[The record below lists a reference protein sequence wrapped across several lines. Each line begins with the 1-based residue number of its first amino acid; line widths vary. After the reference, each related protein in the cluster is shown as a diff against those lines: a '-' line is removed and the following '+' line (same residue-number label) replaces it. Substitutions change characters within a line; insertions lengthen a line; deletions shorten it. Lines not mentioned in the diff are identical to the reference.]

1 LPKTKNKTN
10 TKTKKVR
17 GKVNVFRVI
26 AKIFSVIIAICLIAI
41 PLAICLVLYVNYP
54 VQSVNSGIDLS
65 EIEGVSLSE
74 DGGYYIDVKKGES
87 SQSVGRRLERAGLIK
102 NRHYWNILCRLEK
115 DTIKTGTYK
124 IELPANQPGI
134 LRQLIEGK
142 QILHSVTIPEGV
154 TIRKIASILEE
165 AGICSNND
173 FLSAAKDMEII
184 NDYNIPNATMEG
196 YLFPDTYL
204 FPKEY
209 PAKSVI
215 RKMADNFYERIENIS
230 PSVKNMSS
238 KELNDIVILASIVER
253 EYRRSEE
260 APLMSGVFL
269 NRLRINMALQSC
281 ATVVYI
287 MTEIQNKPHP
297 SVLLFRD
304 LEVVNPYNTYMYPGL
319 PPGPICAPG
328 NVALHA
334 VIFPES
340 TNYLYFRLTDPASG
354 KHYFSRT
361 HDEHINAG
369 QLLIKP

>member
-1 LPKTKNKTN
+1 LSKTKTK
-10 TKTKKVR
+10 TKTKKVKQ
-17 GKVNVFRVI
+17 KVNVFKVI
-26 AKIFSVIIAICLIAI
+26 AKLFSVIV
-41 PLAICLVLYVNYP
+41 AICLVIIPVAVFLVLYINYP
-54 VQSVNSGIDLS
+54 VQSVNPDIDLS
-65 EIEGVSLSE
+65 NIEGIRLTE
-74 DGGYYIDVKKGES
+74 DGGYYIDVRKGET
-87 SQSVGRRLERAGLIK
+87 SQSVGMRLERAGVIK
-102 NRHYWNILCRLEK
+102 SRHFWNILCRLEK
-115 DTIKTGTYK
+115 DYIKTGTYK
-124 IELPANQPGI
+124 IDFPVNQLGI

-154 TIRKIASILEE
+154 TIRKIAAILND
-165 AGICSNND
+165 AGICSYED
-173 FLSAAKDMEII
+173 FLAAAREREII
-184 NDYNIPNATMEG
+184 NHYNIPNATMEG

-209 PAKSVI
+209 PARNVVN
-215 RKMADNFYERIENIS
+215 KMADNFYNRIETIS
-230 PSVKNMSS
+230 PSVKNMTA

-253 EYRRSEE
+253 EYRISEE
-260 APLMSGVFL
+260 APIMSGVFN

-328 NVALHA
+328 NVALRA
-334 VIFPES
+334 AIYPEA
-340 TNYLYFRLTDPASG
+340 TNFLYFRLTDPASG

-361 HDEHINAG
+361 HDEHIGAG

>member
-1 LPKTKNKTN
+1 MAKNKN
-10 TKTKKVR
+10 QKTKTKK
-17 GKVNVFRVI
+17 NFNLFRFL
-26 AKIFSVIIAICLIAI
+26 AKFFSVIIAFCLIAI
-41 PLAICLVLYVNYP
+41 PLAICLVLYINYP
-54 VQSVNSGIDLS
+54 VQSVNTSVDLS
-65 EIEGVSLSE
+65 NIEGIRFSE
-74 DGGYYIDVKKGES
+74 DGGYYVDVKRGES
-87 SQSVGRRLERAGLIK
+87 SQSVGMRLERAGLIK
-102 NRHYWNILCRLEK
+102 SRHFWNILCRLEK
-115 DTIKTGTYK
+115 DFIKTGTYK
-124 IELPANQPGI
+124 IDLPANQLGI
-134 LRQLIEGK
+134 LRQLVEGK

-154 TIRKIASILEE
+154 TIGKIAVILAD
-165 AGICSNND
+165 AGVCSYED
-173 FLSAAKDMEII
+173 FLTAAGDREII
-184 NDYNIPNATMEG
+184 NHYNIPNATMEG

-209 PAKSVI
+209 PAKNVVI
-215 RKMADNFYERIENIS
+215 KMADNFYEKIESIS
-230 PSVKNMSS
+230 PSVKNMTV

-253 EYRRSEE
+253 EYRISEE

-287 MTEIQNKPHP
+287 MTEIQKKPHP

-328 NVALHA
+328 NVALRA
-334 VIFPES
+334 AIFPET

-361 HDEHINAG
+361 HDEHIGAG